1 LNSKVEEVVA
11 PPQPQIQSE
20 EPKEEKASEP
30 APASAPAAQPT
41 KTYVTNR
48 TQFGSSH
55 LSRGRGR
62 RKKDDLSEVFTQ
74 TETESEVESG
84 AGRVTRSSTLQKRLK
99 AEAASVPTK
108 MEKVA
113 EEKENAVARP
123 SESDSDTKAIPHFRR
138 VRDIRILIR
147 TEDEAKARKGR
158 TAKDG
163 RRQGGRGAEAE
174 EGEAFRHGRIQGT
187 GTSIF
192 FLFRSASR
200 SVHFVCS
207 WQRSYNVQV
216 KAPTKRA
223 TRGRRKQDAELM
235 ETDGEDSAASRKEK
249 ERKEQEEK
257 EREEMEEKRKK
268 EEEEERERKEKEER
282 ERLAREAEEKTRSVH
297 YFFPYGCR
305 CYSVFWHT
313 ILRRRW
319 KQLSCDVELV
329 VTGNSNAN
337 KS

>member
-1 LNSKVEEVVA
+1 
-11 PPQPQIQSE
+11 
-20 EPKEEKASEP
+20 
-30 APASAPAAQPT
+30 
-41 KTYVTNR
+41 
-48 TQFGSSH
+48 
-55 LSRGRGR
+55 
-62 RKKDDLSEVFTQ
+62 
-74 TETESEVESG
+74 
-84 AGRVTRSSTLQKRLK
+84 
-99 AEAASVPTK
+99 
-108 MEKVA
+108 M
-113 EEKENAVARP
+113 
-123 SESDSDTKAIPHFRR
+123 
-138 VRDIRILIR
+138 
-147 TEDEAKARKGR
+147 
-158 TAKDG
+158 
-163 RRQGGRGAEAE
+163 
-174 EGEAFRHGRIQGT
+174 
-187 GTSIF
+187 
-192 FLFRSASR
+192 
-200 SVHFVCS
+200 
-207 WQRSYNVQV
+207 
-216 KAPTKRA
+216 
-223 TRGRRKQDAELM
+223 M